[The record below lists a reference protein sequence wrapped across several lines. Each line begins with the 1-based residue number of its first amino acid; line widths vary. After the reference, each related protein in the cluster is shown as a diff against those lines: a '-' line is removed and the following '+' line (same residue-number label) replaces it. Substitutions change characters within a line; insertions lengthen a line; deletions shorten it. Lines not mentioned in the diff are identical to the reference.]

1 MSSTTRE
8 RIVDQAMR
16 LFSENGYSGTS
27 IAKIEAAAGLTPGAG
42 GIYHHFKSKEALLA
56 AGIERQ
62 LARLDALRDIR
73 RVLGPLGDI
82 KAELTL
88 TARYILAELD
98 SESELLRILASE
110 ARNRPQLLTAAVE
123 QLVSSTF
130 TGFAAWI
137 ARARRGAA
145 HRRAGNGDR
154 RRRTRIAALLPP
166 AGRRPRH
173 PGPSRRR
180 NARRHLGA
188 DDDHDSGQEART
200 QMTSRT
206 ASRAGATP
214 SDPRLV
220 EHEGPPAYMTL
231 KRVALAGATAFITVN
246 FWTGCPLLALWVGS
260 QVVGQQTLSM
270 GAVGVVIVVLAVLV
284 FALAIALTWV
294 NNVYDQLIKRP
305 RTERRAPWLRSM
317 RGESESHVSQRVGTT
332 ALELIVMINVYIAV
346 IALAVWYVFFAGSP
360 LPSG

>member
-1 MSSTTRE
+1 
-8 RIVDQAMR
+8 
-16 LFSENGYSGTS
+16 
-27 IAKIEAAAGLTPGAG
+27 
-42 GIYHHFKSKEALLA
+42 
-56 AGIERQ
+56 
-62 LARLDALRDIR
+62 
-73 RVLGPLGDI
+73 
-82 KAELTL
+82 
-88 TARYILAELD
+88 
-98 SESELLRILASE
+98 
-110 ARNRPQLLTAAVE
+110 
-123 QLVSSTF
+123 
-130 TGFAAWI
+130 
-137 ARARRGAA
+137 
-145 HRRAGNGDR
+145 
-154 RRRTRIAALLPP
+154 
-166 AGRRPRH
+166 
-173 PGPSRRR
+173 
-180 NARRHLGA
+180 
-188 DDDHDSGQEART
+188 
-200 QMTSRT
+200 MTSRT

-305 RTERRAPWLRSM
+305 RTERRAPWMRSM

-332 ALELIVMINVYIAV
+332 ALELIVMINVYVAV